1 MRCSARVGVMHNHF
15 VLLRIVAT
23 ALLLY
28 SLSLFASSMGEIS
41 RREDELAGLEA
52 QLAALKEENAGLKYR
67 LQSLEKG
74 EGMESL
80 AREKLGLVMPGER
93 VFYFTTEDAG

>member
-1 MRCSARVGVMHNHF
+1 MHDHF
-15 VLLRIVAT
+15 VLLRIVAM

-41 RREDELAGLEA
+41 RTEAELSRLSRQLEA
-52 QLAALKEENAGLKYR
+52 AKEENQGLIK
-67 LQSLEKG
+67 SIEGVKSG
-74 EGMESL
+74 ELMEML

-93 VFYFTTEDAG
+93 VFYFTTEDAE